1 MEPYSLRFKA
11 SVEKDLRRIP
21 AATRRRCL
29 ERISQLRSDP
39 RPSGARQLVGSLRTY
54 RLRVGTYRVVYQVDD
69 SERSV
74 TVEYV
79 RHRRDA
85 YR

>member
-1 MEPYSLRFKA
+1 MEPYRLLFKS

-21 AATRRRCL
+21 GKSRTRCV
-29 ERISQLRSDP
+29 ERISRLAADP
-39 RPSGARQLVGSLRTY
+39 RPAGAKQLVGADRTY
-54 RLRVGTYRVVYQVDD
+54 RLRVGAYRVVYQVDD
-69 SERSV
+69 DLRTV
-74 TVEYV
+74 TVAYV

>member
-1 MEPYSLRFKA
+1 VSPYSLRLKA

-21 AATRRRCL
+21 TNARMRCL
-29 ERISQLRSDP
+29 ERIDALPANP
-39 RPSGARQLVGSLRTY
+39 RPRGATRVTGSEHTY
-54 RLRVGTYRVVYQVDD
+54 RLRAGTYRVVYQVDD
-69 SERSV
+69 NERLV

-79 RHRRDA
+79 RHRKDA

>member
-1 MEPYSLRFKA
+1 VEPHSLRFKA

-21 AATRRRCL
+21 AATRL
-29 ERISQLRSDP
+29 H
-39 RPSGARQLVGSLRTY
+39 TY
-54 RLRVGTYRVVYQVDD
+54 RLRVGTCRVVYQVDD
-69 SERSV
+69 SEQSV

-85 YR
+85 YRCQGNVTLVRYRHRCVYFVYG